1 MSGKTWRWVA
11 RLIFLAAVLL
21 ALRLIGPA
29 VPNEIRMVSGR
40 EGTTFYDDALRYRE
54 FLGRHGITVHLEQT
68 SGSVENLNALIEAEV
83 PTVGFVWGLLDASGK
98 TMEVPQGI
106 ESLGTMYLQPLWVF
120 ARNDTDLERLA
131 DLSGL
136 RVEAGSTG
144 SDARVMAFFLLEAE
158 GISDDV
164 EFEQHDPM
172 TTEDVLEL
180 VQEDRVAAFIAAGE
194 PDSELIGGLLRS
206 PDLRA
211 MSVQRA
217 DAFAIKYPFLR
228 AVRFPEGAYDIAA
241 NIPGQNLQLLAAR
254 VQLLVSPPFPPA
266 LSDLLLQAASEIH
279 GNATPF
285 SSQGEFPSPKTVPL
299 PLNRAADNFYTN
311 GPSKLQKFLPFRLAG
326 WINRF
331 LAAAAA
337 IASAAIAIFNIV
349 PALISLPFRLSL
361 RRGYDELQVIERSA
375 ATGTDNKAL
384 LEELAKV
391 DRSTAA
397 IATPLHS
404 LEPQWLE
411 LRQYLHDMRD
421 RLET

>member
-180 VQEDRVAAFIAAGE
+180 AQEDRFAAFIAAGE

-217 DAFAIKYPFLR
+217 DALAIEYPYLQGR
-228 AVRFPEGAYDIAA
+228 ADSGGCARYRGQH
-241 NIPGQNLQLLAAR
+241 PG
-254 VQLLVSPPFPPA
+254 P
-266 LSDLLLQAASEIH
+266 
-279 GNATPF
+279 G
-285 SSQGEFPSPKTVPL
+285 
-299 PLNRAADNFYTN
+299 
-311 GPSKLQKFLPFRLAG
+311 
-326 WINRF
+326 
-331 LAAAAA
+331 
-337 IASAAIAIFNIV
+337 
-349 PALISLPFRLSL
+349 
-361 RRGYDELQVIERSA
+361 
-375 ATGTDNKAL
+375 
-384 LEELAKV
+384 
-391 DRSTAA
+391 STAA
-397 IATPLHS
+397 GCKRAASGIHPLPAS
-404 LEPQWLE
+404 AGGPAVAGCI
-411 LRQYLHDMRD
+411 RD
-421 RLET
+421 PWQRNTALVSR